1 MQTLCE
7 NAFQSNA
14 HLTFCLLSSVN
25 PAMSEHGRSFLPLP
39 GFTLKAF
46 ISASLLLQCCNAPS
60 TSFFFLI
67 LSFFLSFILAQVGM
81 LLQFWL
87 SLPTTHTYS
96 KLISSRSLASA
107 FLGSLSPQ
115 ISLQDH
121 PLAWHLK
128 NHGDYTWLVTFDV
141 CSPPGKASLFFDL
154 STGTWALQ
162 SLLNRKPSNRFTPFP
177 PVFKLFILLFL
188 HREKGER
195 RGEAYSLVR
204 SRDLELS
211 WSPAWK
217 EQNDLQWVFSSFL
230 LWQIIL

>member
-1 MQTLCE
+1 MVR
-7 NAFQSNA
+7 AFSRCLA
-14 HLTFCLLSSVN
+14 SPWKPSSLLHFCLSAAML
-25 PAMSEHGRSFLPLP
+25 PAL
-39 GFTLKAF
+39 A
-46 ISASLLLQCCNAPS
+46 
-60 TSFFFLI
+60 FFFFNSLI
-67 LSFFLSFILAQVGM
+67 LSPAQVGM

-154 STGTWALQ
+154 STGTWTLQ

-177 PVFKLFILLFL
+177 PIFKLFILLFL

-195 RGEAYSLVR
+195 RGGAYSLVR